1 MATIQ
6 IKLNDKYILCHDKYQ
21 WWFGKTYKNKDGTLG
36 FHPITGYFRELSGAF
51 EDLGKREARSIDA
64 ESVQELVEALRHH
77 EAAMHE
83 LAQGITEALADKE
96 GRR

>member
-1 MATIQ
+1 MAINMGNG
-6 IKLNDKYILCHDKYQ
+6 IYLCHDRYQ
-21 WWFGKTYKNKDGTLG
+21 WWFGKKINRKDGKTQ
-36 FHPITGYFRELSGAF
+36 FDPITGYFRELSGAF
-51 EDLGKREARSIDA
+51 EDLGKREARSINA

-77 EAAMHE
+77 EAVMHE